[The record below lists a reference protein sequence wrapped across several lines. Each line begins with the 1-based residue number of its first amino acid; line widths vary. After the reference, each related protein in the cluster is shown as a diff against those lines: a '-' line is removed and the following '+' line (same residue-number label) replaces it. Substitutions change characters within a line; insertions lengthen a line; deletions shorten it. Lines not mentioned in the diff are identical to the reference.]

1 MVDAELKDFEAE
13 DERGEYRAQIVELDE
28 LGREKGLIKF

>member
-13 DERGEYRAQIVELDE
+13 DERGEFSPVVVELDE
-28 LGREKGLIKF
+28 LGRERGLIKF